1 MKMSM
6 REILLGLITLAVAL
20 FGGTGLLARSHF
32 QDWKDLRTEEASLL
46 HRISLEQRLVDQRD
60 TWADKLSQMSQ
71 LLPVEPRDRDMD
83 VHWLSVMDRAA
94 RKHGVTINKRL
105 AREETQMG
113 DIYELPIECKEWEG
127 DLDSLVHF
135 LFELQSESAML
146 DIRQLLIKPKPKA
159 PGVLRGRFTLYCA
172 YTREKEEG

>member
-127 DLDSLVHF
+127 DLD
-135 LFELQSESAML
+135 EMRRA
-146 DIRQLLIKPKPKA
+146 R
-159 PGVLRGRFTLYCA
+159 RF
-172 YTREKEEG
+172 R